1 MTTVEDLAIDVGLG
15 LNTADYDYFVDDV
28 IDLLNDKP
36 SPNIDKDRIASL
48 CESSRLQIAKDV
60 LYKCYHRSRER
71 TYQRTNQREPPYQRT
86 KQREPST
93 KPKWWQT
100 YHNDKIRK
108 RSPSSSK
115 RSPLPKGRQI
125 QEKRRRRERKLGLGP
140 RRSQNNEESPVR
152 EMNLQFSPKTE
163 DVPTWPERRQSPQ
176 KRRRRSPSPPYRRT
190 NKRRRR

>member
-28 IDLLNDKP
+28 IDLLNDKH

-71 TYQRTNQREPPYQRT
+71 TYQRTNQRERTFDGQRT
-86 KQREPST
+86 KQRE
-93 KPKWWQT
+93 PKWWQT
-100 YHNDKIRK
+100 YHNNKIRN
-108 RSPSSSK
+108 RSPK
-115 RSPLPKGRQI
+115 PLPKGRQI

-140 RRSQNNEESPVR
+140 RPRQNNEESPVR
-152 EMNLQFSPKTE
+152 EMNLQFSPKAE
-163 DVPTWPERRQSPQ
+163 DVPTWPCRNASP
-176 KRRRRSPSPPYRRT
+176 KRRRRRSPSPRRSPPMYRRN